1 MLSRFHLIPECY
13 GRTDRQICY
22 INIARHYA
30 DARQKVKNASSLD
43 YNHVTNSAATLRM
56 EIQHVAAYYFLRTI
70 NCRVDLR
77 GL

>member
-1 MLSRFHLIPECY
+1 MLTR
-13 GRTDRQICY
+13 DK
-22 INIARHYA
+22 
-30 DARQKVKNASSLD
+30 KVKNASSLD

-56 EIQHVAAYYFLRTI
+56 EIQHVEAYYFLRTI

>member
-1 MLSRFHLIPECY
+1 MD
-13 GRTDRQICY
+13 GRTDRFAIS
-22 INIARHYA
+22 ISRVTMLTR
-30 DARQKVKNASSLD
+30 DKKSKNASSLD
-43 YNHVTNSAATLRM
+43 YNHATNSAATLQM